1 MVDWRSLNKY
11 HVAAC
16 LHFLFTHIVCFA
28 CSSLPVSL
36 PLSPTHLSRLGSQV
50 FAAGNVSFPQLLPK
64 VAVLLNWKIFSFFNP
79 YYGAFYYFSSHSNGI
94 WCFLLVF
101 IYFAYYELFQL
112 YGDSNYMV
120 MLKFTATIYWV
131 LFCNKHSSR
140 AFVNIVYCK
149 YKLLCKVGWTVV
161 FIFHYSC
168 THF

>member
-1 MVDWRSLNKY
+1 MWLHACIFFSHILFALLAVLCLYLSLSPQLIFQDWVHRFLLLGMFPFHSCYPRLLFYWIEKSSVFLILIMEHFIILVHIPMVFDVFFW
-11 HVAAC
+11 
-16 LHFLFTHIVCFA
+16 FLFI
-28 CSSLPVSL
+28 
-36 PLSPTHLSRLGSQV
+36 
-50 FAAGNVSFPQLLPK
+50 LLIM
-64 VAVLLNWKIFSFFNP
+64 N
-79 YYGAFYYFSSHSNGI
+79 
-94 WCFLLVF
+94 
-101 IYFAYYELFQL
+101 
-112 YGDSNYMV
+112 DSNYMV